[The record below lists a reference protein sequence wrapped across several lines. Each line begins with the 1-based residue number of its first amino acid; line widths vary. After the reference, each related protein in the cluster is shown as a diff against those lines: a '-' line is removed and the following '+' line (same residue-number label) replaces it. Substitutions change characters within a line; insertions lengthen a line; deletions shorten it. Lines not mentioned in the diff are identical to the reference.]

1 MLTNSIKDIATDV
14 INYAMYH
21 RAQIAQH
28 VNRASGTPAVT
39 DYIVYQ
45 REFQKQNKL
54 KNTTSSGLYFLVDA
68 AFIYMI
74 LRKVFLD
81 VFL

>member
-21 RAQIAQH
+21 RTQIAQQ
-28 VNRASGTPAVT
+28 VKRANRTPAIT

-45 REFQKQNKL
+45 REFQK
-54 KNTTSSGLYFLVDA
+54 
-68 AFIYMI
+68 
-74 LRKVFLD
+74 
-81 VFL
+81 

>member
-21 RAQIAQH
+21 RTQIAQQ
-28 VNRASGTPAVT
+28 VKRANRTPAIT

-54 KNTTSSGLYFLVDA
+54 KTTTSGCPYLV
-68 AFIYMI
+68 
-74 LRKVFLD
+74 
-81 VFL
+81 